1 MKEIKQFHYDEKAV
15 SEVIGAILILTII
28 VAFLAI
34 QQVYSVPA
42 WNKELEFA
50 HFNSLYD
57 DFLDMKRVIQETPVY
72 DQPRT
77 AVLHTSLDYPARM
90 FLMNPSKP
98 SATFTT
104 RSDKQVVITYNGN
117 IPENV
122 TSCTI
127 RLEERYN
134 YFPAPAFILE
144 HGMII
149 GDTGSVKYR
158 IDPPLLTNN
167 SMDVLLVNCDNT
179 SVGSTA
185 TLNLQVY
192 PVRFNSSSVNN
203 ASISFSTDYPALWGD
218 YLNSTGAQ
226 WKLSGNIITVNYT
239 NSTRMRIIR
248 SFIG

>member
-1 MKEIKQFHYDEKAV
+1 MG
-15 SEVIGAILILTII
+15 S
-28 VAFLAI
+28 
-34 QQVYSVPA
+34 QQVYSVPE
-42 WNKELEFA
+42 WNKEIEFA

-57 DFLDMKRVIQETPVY
+57 DFHDMKRIIQETPIY

-77 AVLHTSLDYPARM
+77 AVLHTYLDYPPRM
-90 FLMNPSKP
+90 FLINPSRP

-104 RSDKQVVITYNGN
+104 QLKKQVVITYNGN
-117 IPENV
+117 VTENV

-149 GDTGSVKYR
+149 GDTGSVNYI
-158 IDPPLLTNN
+158 IDSPLMNNN
-167 SMDVLLVNCDNT
+167 SMDVLLVNCDNI
-179 SVGSTA
+179 SIGSSA

-192 PVRFNSSSVNN
+192 PVRFNSTIVNN
-203 ASISFSTDYPALWGD
+203 ASISFSTDYPALWSD
-218 YLNSTGAQ
+218 YLNSTGSN
-226 WKLSGNIITVNYT
+226 WTISGNIITVNSA

-248 SFIG
+248 SSLG

>member
-15 SEVIGAILILTII
+15 SEVIGAILILAII
-28 VAFLAI
+28 VAFLAV

-90 FLMNPSKP
+90 FLMNPPKP

-104 RSDKQVVITYNGN
+104 RYDKQVLITYNGN
-117 IPENV
+117 VTENA
-122 TSCTI
+122 TSCTV
-127 RLEERYN
+127 RLEEQYN

-149 GDTGSVKYR
+149 GDTGSVNYR
-158 IDPPLLTNN
+158 ISPPLMNNN

-185 TLNLQVY
+185 AFNLQVY
-192 PVRFNSSSVNN
+192 PVRFSSTTVNN
-203 ASISFSTDYPALWGD
+203 ASVSFTTDYPALWTEF
-218 YLNSTGAQ
+218 LNSNGMNWT
-226 WKLSGNIITVNYT
+226 LSGNTITVNYG
-239 NSTRMRIIR
+239 NSTRMKIIR
-248 SFIG
+248 SSIG